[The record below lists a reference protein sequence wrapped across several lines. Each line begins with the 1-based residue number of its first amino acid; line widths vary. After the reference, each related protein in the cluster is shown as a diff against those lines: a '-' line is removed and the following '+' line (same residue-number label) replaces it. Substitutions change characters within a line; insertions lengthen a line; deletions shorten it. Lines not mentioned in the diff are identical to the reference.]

1 MCEFTTRHVTVV
13 HILLRLRL
21 LDLPSIIMAV
31 EETPQER
38 RAVYETSS
46 QFHHWRFSEAQL
58 EQSRSSLNK
67 AAVAAIKVAF
77 EAELARPGFTHLVY
91 LPTETW

>member
-1 MCEFTTRHVTVV
+1 
-13 HILLRLRL
+13 
-21 LDLPSIIMAV
+21 MAV

-77 EAELARPGFTHLVY
+77 EAESARLGFTILSICLLRRGDGLTSLVPPLMY
-91 LPTETW
+91 HF